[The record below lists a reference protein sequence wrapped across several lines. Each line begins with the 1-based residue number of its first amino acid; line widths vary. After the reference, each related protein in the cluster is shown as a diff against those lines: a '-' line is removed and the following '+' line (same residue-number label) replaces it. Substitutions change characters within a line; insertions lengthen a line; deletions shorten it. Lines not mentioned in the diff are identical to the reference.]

1 MAKIISIVPK
11 RHLVTYV
18 VSKSKKLRGCAYYDY
33 KVFVELDNGKY
44 RLLSA
49 DDYDIDGHTAQEII
63 DDNEKEG
70 TRIFDD
76 VVNMDLF
83 NEFVLAL
90 QYEGDKPMDAI
101 DSVLFTLKG
110 SGCQC
115 SGDVEK
121 LIENVYPNIP

>member
-18 VSKSKKLRGCAYYDY
+18 MSKNKKLRGCAYHDY
-33 KVFVELDNGKY
+33 KVFVELDDGKY

-49 DDYDIDGHTAQEII
+49 DDYDIDGNTAQDII
-63 DDNEKEG
+63 DYNEEEG
-70 TRIFDD
+70 IRIFDD
-76 VVNMDLF
+76 VVNMDRF

-90 QYEGDKPMDAI
+90 QCDGAKPMDAI
-101 DSVLFTLKG
+101 DTVIFTLKG

-115 SGDVEK
+115 TQDVTE
-121 LIENVYPNIP
+121 LIKNYPDVL

>member
-18 VSKSKKLRGCAYYDY
+18 MSKSKKLRGCAYHDY
-33 KVFVELDNGKY
+33 KVFVELDDGKY

-49 DDYDIDGHTAQEII
+49 DDYDIDGYTAQEII

-70 TRIFDD
+70 IRIFDN
-76 VVNMDLF
+76 VVNMDHF

-90 QYEGDKPMDAI
+90 QYDGDKPMDAI
-101 DSVLFTLKG
+101 DTVIFTLKN

-115 SGDVEK
+115 TQDVME
-121 LIENVYPNIP
+121 LIKNYPDLS

>member
-18 VSKSKKLRGCAYYDY
+18 MSKDKKLRGCAYHDY
-33 KVFVELDNGKY
+33 KVFVELDDGKY

-49 DDYDIDGHTAQEII
+49 DDYDIDGNTAQDII
-63 DDNEKEG
+63 DYNEEEG
-70 TRIFDD
+70 IRIFDD
-76 VVNMDLF
+76 VVNMDRF

-90 QYEGDKPMDAI
+90 QCDGDKPMDAI
-101 DSVLFTLKG
+101 DTVIFTLKE

-115 SGDVEK
+115 TQDVTE
-121 LIENVYPNIP
+121 LIKNYPDVL

>member
-1 MAKIISIVPK
+1 MAKIISIEPK

-18 VSKSKKLRGCAYYDY
+18 MSKSKKLRGCAYNDY

-49 DDYDIDGHTAQEII
+49 DDYEIDGHTAQEII
-63 DDNEKEG
+63 DYNEREDK
-70 TRIFDD
+70 RIFDD
-76 VVNMDLF
+76 VVNMELF

-90 QYEGDKPMDAI
+90 QYDGDKPMDAI
-101 DSVLFTLKG
+101 DTVIFTLKE

-115 SGDVEK
+115 SEGVDE
-121 LIENVYPNIP
+121 LIKNYPGMP

>member
-18 VSKSKKLRGCAYYDY
+18 MSKSKKLRGCAYHDY
-33 KVFVELDNGKY
+33 KVFVELDDGKY

-63 DDNEKEG
+63 DDNEKDD

-90 QYEGDKPMDAI
+90 QYDGDKPMDAI
-101 DSVLFTLKG
+101 DTVIFTLKE

-115 SGDVEK
+115 SGGVDE
-121 LIENVYPNIP
+121 LIKNYPDLR

>member
-18 VSKSKKLRGCAYYDY
+18 MSKSKKLRGCAYNDY

-49 DDYDIDGHTAQEII
+49 DDYEIDGHTAQEII
-63 DDNEKEG
+63 DYNEKEDK
-70 TRIFDD
+70 RIFDD
-76 VVNMDLF
+76 VVNMELF

-90 QYEGDKPMDAI
+90 QYDGDKPMDAI
-101 DSVLFTLKG
+101 DTVIFTLKE

-115 SGDVEK
+115 SEGVDE
-121 LIENVYPNIP
+121 LIKNYPGMP

>member
-18 VSKSKKLRGCAYYDY
+18 MSKSKKLRGCAYNDY

-49 DDYDIDGHTAQEII
+49 DDYEIDGHTAQEII
-63 DDNEKEG
+63 DYNEREDK
-70 TRIFDD
+70 RIFDD
-76 VVNMDLF
+76 VVNMELF

-90 QYEGDKPMDAI
+90 QYDGDKPMDAI
-101 DSVLFTLKG
+101 DTVIFTLKE

-115 SGDVEK
+115 SEGVDE
-121 LIENVYPNIP
+121 LIKNYPGMP